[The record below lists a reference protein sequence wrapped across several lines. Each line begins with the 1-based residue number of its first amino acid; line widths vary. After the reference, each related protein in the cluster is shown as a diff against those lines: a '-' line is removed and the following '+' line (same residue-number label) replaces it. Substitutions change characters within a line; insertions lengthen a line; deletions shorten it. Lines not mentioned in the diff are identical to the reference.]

1 MVAIY
6 AYNGYDLDMT
16 VDQLPASAA
25 DPSTLEIDE
34 FTNTKLMYWFDINDK
49 TFGAE
54 LTGSQFHS
62 NTDPLVNEF
71 DLLDSNGFHMYHIGE
86 FNYSYSEFA

>member
-6 AYNGYDLDMT
+6 AYNDYDLDMT

-54 LTGSQFHS
+54 
-62 NTDPLVNEF
+62 
-71 DLLDSNGFHMYHIGE
+71 
-86 FNYSYSEFA
+86 